1 MVPLEVAPC
10 GETFSKCFPQ
20 EIDNFWW
27 DFQVAQA
34 QALFPKAMVRW
45 LHWVNIILIPTPH
58 SFIRYLI
65 WDYGY
70 LQDLL
75 NITSLERM
83 IEYFT
88 EALHSEIGLSSFI
101 GDGLSHFRMRVMFV
115 QLKPCLPHLKYTV
128 WYHSPLYH
136 NQHYELQKAPENNTS
151 QPHSFLRCRDFL
163 SFLIS

>member
-34 QALFPKAMVRW
+34 QALFPKAM
-45 LHWVNIILIPTPH
+45 
-58 SFIRYLI
+58 
-65 WDYGY
+65 
-70 LQDLL
+70 DLL

-128 WYHSPLYH
+128 
-136 NQHYELQKAPENNTS
+136 
-151 QPHSFLRCRDFL
+151 
-163 SFLIS
+163 